1 MTTKIAL
8 LIIYNHR
15 YDKNIPRINEIYAGR
30 FSHIYHIIPFYDGNL
45 DNVIPVYDNSYQFQ
59 GYISQAYQH
68 LKNQGFT
75 HYVAIA
81 DDMLIN
87 PALNES
93 NFFNLSGIKQDACFT
108 HSFYDAV
115 NILPRWWHTKD
126 AVRFSVY
133 NNGLEIDSI
142 LPSVEQAK
150 DIFAAQGFQTR
161 LIPEW
166 PYGNLHRPI
175 KEFLL
180 RIRRM
185 LWLRLFRRVYFRYP
199 LLGGYSD
206 MIVVP
211 TEVMPRFCQYCGA
224 FAAAR
229 LFVEVAIPT
238 AMALCSNKTQAIDS
252 TNFPDSLRLPRD
264 KARDFLPQFNYS
276 YNELV
281 AHFPKNMLYI
291 HPIKLSKWK

>member
-30 FSHIYHIIPFYDGNL
+30 FSHIYHIIPFYDGDL

-68 LKNQGFT
+68 LKNQGFS

-93 NFFNLSGIKQDACFT
+93 NFFDLSGIKQDVCFAHT
-108 HSFYDAV
+108 FRDVSV
-115 NILPRWWHTKD
+115 INPGWWHTKD

-166 PYGNLHRPI
+166 PYGNLRRPI

-185 LWLRLFRRVYFRYP
+185 LWLRLFRRVYYRYP
-199 LLGGYSD
+199 LVEGYSD

-211 TEVMPRFCQYCGA
+211 AEVMPRFCQYCGA

-238 AMALCSNKTQAIDS
+238 AMALCSSRLQEIKEIKMNQFLIFPKENDKNILSEA
-252 TNFPDSLRLPRD
+252 NFSYDALVRL
-264 KARDFLPQFNYS
+264 
-276 YNELV
+276 
-281 AHFPKNMLYI
+281 FPKNMLYI

>member
-1 MTTKIAL
+1 MMTKIAL

-30 FSHIYHIIPFYDGNL
+30 FSYVYHIVPFYDGDL

-68 LKNQGFT
+68 LKKQGFT

-87 PALNES
+87 PALNEG
-93 NFFNLSGIKQDACFT
+93 NFFDLSGIKQDACFT
-108 HSFYDAV
+108 HAFYDAT
-115 NILPRWWHTKD
+115 NILPNWWHTKD
-126 AVRFSVY
+126 AVRFSIY

-142 LPSVEQAK
+142 LPSIEQAK
-150 DIFAAQGFQTR
+150 DIFAAHGFQTR
-161 LIPEW
+161 MIPEW
-166 PYGNLHRPI
+166 PYGKLHRNV
-175 KEFLL
+175 KESLL

-185 LWLRLFRRVYFRYP
+185 LLLRLFRRVYYRYP

-211 TEVMPRFCQYCGA
+211 EEVMPRFCQYCGA

-238 AMALCSNKTQAIDS
+238 AMVLCSNKVQAIDN

-264 KARDFLPQFNYS
+264 KARDFLPHFNYS

-281 AHFPKNMLYI
+281 AHFPKDMLYI